1 MGAGADSDAGAT
13 VFVVGEALRGVWV
26 DGKGPGVVVAGLM
39 EMDVLAATKKN
50 Y

>member
-1 MGAGADSDAGAT
+1 MGAGADSGVGVT

-26 DGKGPGVVVAGLM
+26 DGKSPEVVVAGLI